1 MGSMRSYSTTT
12 TVEPSNTSNRR
23 QPVRQTRTNPARSAA
38 RPLGRR
44 GSLSGPLENEGNAT
58 PAPGFFP
65 AVTHFTDAIT
75 ALPKEMMRHSTML
88 KEVDAKVYG
97 PEDAVKQLVTAALK
111 AHVPPRQQPAMQT
124 NPPTIS
130 HVETSFSAT
139 ALSHDP
145 GAQSQLAQG
154 EVGSRVEAHQF
165 PDPTDLPRRKL
176 FQQLRFVMGEM
187 LMTLDEKNHVLSTAT
202 DALGKQLARCDS
214 SYPHIQN
221 EVSEEARY
229 GNLNHWAYMEKTVE
243 KKGTTAGERT
253 RREAA
258 VAHGAAIA
266 AAAAA
271 HDGETALRSEARR
284 EALAARKQQNKQVD
298 SDFDDGRGAG
308 HSTGRKNT
316 GAGKGRKPAEPTVP
330 PNGIASGLGIINST
344 PIAGVNGPNKRRKI
358 EKPLSSGSVGG
369 LTMERSLSGVF
380 GASAGIPRGGAGS
393 PRETP
398 AVEPRKGR
406 ARGGAAINGTGRRR

>member
-1 MGSMRSYSTTT
+1 MRSYSTTA

-38 RPLGRR
+38 RPLGGRN
-44 GSLSGPLENEGNAT
+44 SLSGPLDNEGNANS
-58 PAPGFFP
+58 APGFFP
-65 AVTHFTDAIT
+65 AITHFTDAIT

-111 AHVPPRQQPAMQT
+111 APLPPKQQLSNQS
-124 NPPTIS
+124 NPSIISHSDTTIS
-130 HVETSFSAT
+130 ATGSFNDVS
-139 ALSHDP
+139 
-145 GAQSQLAQG
+145 AQSQLSQG
-154 EVGSRVEAHQF
+154 EVGSQTEARQH
-165 PDPTDLPRRKL
+165 PNPADLSRRKL
-176 FQQLRFVMGEM
+176 FYQLRMVMGEM
-187 LMTLDEKNHVLSTAT
+187 LMTLDEKNHVMSTAT
-202 DALGKQLARCDS
+202 DALSSQLARCES

-258 VAHGAAIA
+258 VAHGATVA
-266 AAAAA
+266 AAATA
-271 HDGETALRSEARR
+271 HEGETALRSEARR

-308 HSTGRKNT
+308 HGTTKKNT
-316 GAGKGRKPAEPTVP
+316 GTGKGRKAAEPIIP
-330 PNGIASGLGIINST
+330 SNGIALGLGIINST
-344 PIAGVNGPNKRRKI
+344 PITGGSGPNKRRKI
-358 EKPLSSGSVGG
+358 EKPVSGGNVGG
-369 LTMERSLSGVF
+369 LTMERSLSGVY
-380 GASAGIPRGGAGS
+380 GTAAGLPRGRAGS

-406 ARGGAAINGTGRRR
+406 ARGGAATNGTGRRR

>member
-1 MGSMRSYSTTT
+1 MRSYSTAATI
-12 TVEPSNTSNRR
+12 EPSNPSNRR
-23 QPVRQTRTNPARSAA
+23 QPVRQTRTNPARLAA
-38 RPLGRR
+38 RPLGGR
-44 GSLSGPLENEGNAT
+44 GSLSGPADNEGNAN

-65 AVTHFTDAIT
+65 AITHFTDAIT

-97 PEDAVKQLVTAALK
+97 PEEAVKQFVTAALK
-111 AHVPPRQQPAMQT
+111 APLPPRPHPTVQT
-124 NPPTIS
+124 DSSTASHADTAIS
-130 HVETSFSAT
+130 TTGSFNDVS
-139 ALSHDP
+139 
-145 GAQSQLAQG
+145 AQSQLCQG
-154 EVGSRVEAHQF
+154 EAGSRNEAQQY
-165 PDPTDLPRRKL
+165 PDPADLPRRKL
-176 FQQLRFVMGEM
+176 FYQLRMVMGEM
-187 LMTLDEKNHVLSTAT
+187 LMTLDEKNHVMSTAT
-202 DALGKQLARCDS
+202 DALSKQLARCES

-258 VAHGAAIA
+258 VAHGAAVA

-271 HDGETALRSEARR
+271 HEGEIVLRSEARR

-308 HSTGRKNT
+308 HSTARKNT
-316 GAGKGRKPAEPTVP
+316 GTGKGRKATEPIIP
-330 PNGIASGLGIINST
+330 SNGIASGLGIINST
-344 PIAGVNGPNKRRKI
+344 PIAEANGPNKRRKI
-358 EKPLSSGSVGG
+358 EKPVSGGNIGG
-369 LTMERSLSGVF
+369 LTMERSLSGVY
-380 GASAGIPRGGAGS
+380 GVGTGLPRGRAGS
-393 PRETP
+393 PREKP

-406 ARGGAAINGTGRRR
+406 ARGGAAANGTGRRR

>member
-1 MGSMRSYSTTT
+1 
-12 TVEPSNTSNRR
+12 
-23 QPVRQTRTNPARSAA
+23 
-38 RPLGRR
+38 
-44 GSLSGPLENEGNAT
+44 
-58 PAPGFFP
+58 
-65 AVTHFTDAIT
+65 
-75 ALPKEMMRHSTML
+75 ML